1 MKNQW
6 KLIPVVRAATTGLL
20 AAMLAAGS
28 AYATSVLD
36 APHNESHDV
45 HCSSC
50 HSYSLWWQ
58 FSPTTPGTAEYDG
71 RTDDVCNKCHGAS
84 GSEFRKLPHSAFSMG
99 DSHNTVLGDWST
111 KCIDCHDPH
120 LQAQFNWLSATAT
133 FGDGSLAGGLYL
145 AEGTIGAITDNNDG
159 TTAITFTNAAAKA
172 PWQDTERWSQK
183 SGNTGRGL
191 LISLGY
197 TTGEKT
203 YEIISA
209 STTTAITNGA
219 AGLGEGTI
227 TVQSG
232 SDPIDSGKYTGS
244 NFGIIYGQLVKS
256 SIATPNSGA
265 KSVKFFDSQ
274 DGLVDSASG
283 ATTEAICQVCHT
295 QTHYWKNDGTLT
307 SHNDGSNCTS
317 CHTIAQGFKPNYPD
331 HDEFIAKLT
340 SCVNCHTQTKVVE
353 GIHQFDCNACHAA
366 SGPPDLKTVGSS
378 APFRK
383 DPLVWPTLTPPTA
396 NGNCGE
402 CHGADYFD
410 FHQNK
415 NNHTGQVDKTVLNC
429 TNACHFHN
437 KTDTVV
443 DIHKNQCTHCHNM
456 TPNADGSFGTKI
468 SLAAQYGPG
477 DCINCHQIIADDVT
491 LHLKA
496 NDHVGQVDRAPNCL
510 SSTGCH
516 PGNTVFQVH
525 PRMCITCHEP
535 TYFGLKLDFQLY
547 GITKAVAITAGT
559 CINCH
564 SQRVNDGHH
573 SPGSP

>member
-307 SHNDGSNCTS
+307 SHN
-317 CHTIAQGFKPNYPD
+317 
-331 HDEFIAKLT
+331 
-340 SCVNCHTQTKVVE
+340 
-353 GIHQFDCNACHAA
+353 
-366 SGPPDLKTVGSS
+366 
-378 APFRK
+378 
-383 DPLVWPTLTPPTA
+383 
-396 NGNCGE
+396 
-402 CHGADYFD
+402 
-410 FHQNK
+410 
-415 NNHTGQVDKTVLNC
+415 
-429 TNACHFHN
+429 
-437 KTDTVV
+437 
-443 DIHKNQCTHCHNM
+443 
-456 TPNADGSFGTKI
+456 
-468 SLAAQYGPG
+468 
-477 DCINCHQIIADDVT
+477 
-491 LHLKA
+491 
-496 NDHVGQVDRAPNCL
+496 
-510 SSTGCH
+510 
-516 PGNTVFQVH
+516 
-525 PRMCITCHEP
+525 
-535 TYFGLKLDFQLY
+535 
-547 GITKAVAITAGT
+547 
-559 CINCH
+559 
-564 SQRVNDGHH
+564 
-573 SPGSP
+573 